1 MASYQ
6 IMYWHDIPV
15 QVRVKEGRTR
25 VSVPLHARFQEAVD
39 QAAMVAGLIGSD
51 EYSELFRWGE
61 ASERPGTPDDVAKAV
76 AWELESQFP
85 EIDWRATVNSLAA
98 AKE

>member
-1 MASYQ
+1 
-6 IMYWHDIPV
+6 
-15 QVRVKEGRTR
+15 
-25 VSVPLHARFQEAVD
+25 
-39 QAAMVAGLIGSD
+39 MVAGLIGSD